1 MRGTSQASYEATR
14 EQVEPILVA
23 AGEDAKTI
31 GEQLFTVVDAL
42 DESGSLRR
50 SIADPSRSA
59 ADKATLIRAVLSN
72 GFDPRAVSLMETLVS
87 QRWSRD
93 TDLVDSVS
101 LLAIDAYL
109 ASAQSRDALIRVES
123 ELFTIINGLD
133 GQREVRQAL
142 SDSSTEPSRR
152 VRLVEELVA
161 GKADPVTVAL
171 AARATAVPRGE
182 RFVPAL
188 GRISDVA
195 AARRNRTVAH
205 ITAGAELS
213 ESQVNRLE
221 QLLSSAYGN
230 DMQLNVAIDPEVVG
244 GVRIRIGTS
253 VVDATILS
261 RLAEARRELA
271 G

>member
-14 EQVEPILVA
+14 AAVDPVLVA

-31 GEQLFTVVDAL
+31 GEQLFAVVDAL
-42 DESGSLRR
+42 DSSGSLRR
-50 SIADPSRSA
+50 SVADPSRSA
-59 ADKATLIRAVLSN
+59 KDKSALISAVLSG
-72 GFDPRAVSLMETLVS
+72 GFDPRTVSIMEALVS

-93 TDLVDSVS
+93 TELVNSVS

-123 ELFTIINGLD
+123 ELFAIIHGLD
-133 GQREVRQAL
+133 GQRELRQAL
-142 SDSSTEPSRR
+142 SDSSTDASRR

-188 GRISDVA
+188 ARISDVA
-195 AARRNRTVAH
+195 AARRKRTVAH
-205 ITAGAELS
+205 VKTGSPLS
-213 ESQVNRLE
+213 QAQQDRLE
-221 QLLSSAYGN
+221 QLLTNAYGYG
-230 DMQLNVAIDPEVVG
+230 MQLDIAVEPSVIGGMRIQVG
-244 GVRIRIGTS
+244 TD
-253 VVDATILS
+253 VVDATVLS
-261 RLAEARRELA
+261 RLADARRELA